1 MASGRGSQQQ
11 MRSPA
16 VMQVRRQLPYT
27 AQSNQQY
34 AGNTP
39 LSIQTNVQGSAGYVG
54 LEEDFDDITDSGVY
68 ADYIDNSHTYSN
80 THRSQQ
86 QVPYTR
92 IRQRPVQRVQTVP
105 QQHRGRAVQIARGRG
120 VVQTYAQP
128 KRVQIAPR
136 GQRGRVVMRPQNI
149 SYRGQPTA
157 VRPRGQA
164 AIQPRALMR
173 GQNAQFS
180 PQQTRGRAA
189 SVRRPRRGSLS
200 SIQRQN
206 IEEIAIIDDDYVD
219 TQAYLPNPSVNQELP
234 LLLPDT
240 PSRPPGCRCSRCSR
254 RTRDHLV

>member
-1 MASGRGSQQQ
+1 MT
-11 MRSPA
+11 
-16 VMQVRRQLPYT
+16 LPHF
-27 AQSNQQY
+27 
-34 AGNTP
+34 
-39 LSIQTNVQGSAGYVG
+39 L
-54 LEEDFDDITDSGVY
+54 
-68 ADYIDNSHTYSN
+68 TYLFEFFC
-80 THRSQQ
+80 HIRSQQ

-120 VVQTYAQP
+120 VIQTYAQP

-180 PQQTRGRAA
+180 PQQTRGKPRPTQIIKL
-189 SVRRPRRGSLS
+189 RRNS
-200 SIQRQN
+200 
-206 IEEIAIIDDDYVD
+206 DFWDV
-219 TQAYLPNPSVNQELP
+219 
-234 LLLPDT
+234 
-240 PSRPPGCRCSRCSR
+240 C
-254 RTRDHLV
+254 